1 MKVGGSF
8 IGASLD
14 IVGNVGTIQS
24 AGSFGS
30 LGDTL
35 TVNGNITKLIVGGD
49 LRANVRVSGNLKTLQ
64 VKGSIVDGGIEDGL
78 IIDVS
83 DTINSLQV
91 GGDIQQ
97 GVQVNARK

>member
-1 MKVGGSF
+1 M
-8 IGASLD
+8 
-14 IVGNVGTIQS
+14 
-24 AGSFGS
+24 
-30 LGDTL
+30 
-35 TVNGNITKLIVGGD
+35 VGGD

-83 DTINSLQV
+83 NVLNSLQV

-97 GVQVNARK
+97 GVQINARQIKKQKIGGQNLGEFNIAQ